1 MPFGHPFRAYRGR
14 GIPAGGSAAFQA
26 ALLKN
31 DPLDHSYQLRR
42 RSGSN
47 PFMHAKKDALQA
59 SFFMCT
65 GEEGFEPTSKNPL
78 NLIRKE
84 VASIL
89 RSELTK
95 S

>member
-1 MPFGHPFRAYRGR
+1 MNVFHHLSESKRKARKHRKYSVFRAYRGR

-31 DPLDHSYQLRR
+31 DPLDHSYRLRR

-47 PFMHAKKDALQA
+47 PFMHTKKDALQA

-65 GEEGFEPTSKNPL
+65 GEEGFEPP
-78 NLIRKE
+78 
-84 VASIL
+84 
-89 RSELTK
+89 
-95 S
+95 